1 MGNYSVQEIPP
12 IIIRLN
18 ESDSEDDDFVSDA
31 ELSFDDNNED
41 ECGCSV

>member
-1 MGNYSVQEIPP
+1 MGNYSVQEISP

-31 ELSFDDNNED
+31 ELSFDDNNE
-41 ECGCSV
+41 CGSSV